1 MMRTLAGAAVLA
13 LTLSG
18 CGETRSVEYFKA
30 HPEEAR
36 EIKMRCAANGMAG
49 AECGNAVTARNA
61 LQHEALAQTRGKKNR
76 NREEKFPPVIK
87 KQDCGHGA
95 RSEPSSDSWRDRKGE
110 YV

>member
-13 LTLSG
+13 LNLSG

-49 AECGNAVTARNA
+49 AGCGNAVTPLHA
-61 LQHEALAQTRGKKNR
+61 LPREAFEQTREKNIR
-76 NREEKFPPVIK
+76 NREENFRPVLQN
-87 KQDCGHGA
+87 QDCGHGA
-95 RSEPSSDSWRDRKGE
+95 RSDIKYNGRDRKS
-110 YV
+110 VR

>member
-13 LTLSG
+13 LNLSG

-49 AECGNAVTARNA
+49 ADCGNAVTALHA
-61 LQHEALAQTRGKKNR
+61 LQ
-76 NREEKFPPVIK
+76 RE
-87 KQDCGHGA
+87 A
-95 RSEPSSDSWRDRKGE
+95 RSEEHTSGTPVTNAHLVCRLLLEKKNNKQSVRHLNQT

>member
-13 LTLSG
+13 LNLSG

-49 AECGNAVTARNA
+49 ADCGTALNAPNP
-61 LQHEALAQTRGKKNR
+61 LQREAFEQTRETNIP
-76 NREEKFPPVIK
+76 NREENFRP
-87 KQDCGHGA
+87 GREAEHTT
-95 RSEPSSDSWRDRKGE
+95 ELPSIMRT
-110 YV
+110 